1 MSDMLATKHPLRLKM
16 VVSWAGVFHPDS
28 SKWCWRG
35 LKSTK
40 TNYLQ
45 IGNWAH
51 QASTPIPSRLC
62 NKEMTMETLLDV
74 VKVKARQG
82 HLLDLEFENGEKR
95 VFDMQPYLDKRPF
108 NQLKNSPLFDLA
120 SVGYG
125 TVIWPGNLDIAPETL
140 YDRSIPA

>member
-1 MSDMLATKHPLRLKM
+1 
-16 VVSWAGVFHPDS
+16 
-28 SKWCWRG
+28 
-35 LKSTK
+35 
-40 TNYLQ
+40 
-45 IGNWAH
+45 
-51 QASTPIPSRLC
+51 
-62 NKEMTMETLLDV
+62 METLLDV

-120 SVGYG
+120 SVGHG